1 MVISGAAVRG
11 GRDVVELEDVRVDE
25 EVLVDVGVEDELR
38 DEEPEEDFEPRVVV
52 ERVVGA
58 DFDVDLEEIEED

>member
-1 MVISGAAVRG
+1 MVISGAVVRG
-11 GRDVVELEDVRVDE
+11 GRDVVELEDVRVGE

-38 DEEPEEDFEPRVVV
+38 DEEPEEDFEPLVVV

-58 DFDVDLEEIEED
+58 DVDVDLEEIEED